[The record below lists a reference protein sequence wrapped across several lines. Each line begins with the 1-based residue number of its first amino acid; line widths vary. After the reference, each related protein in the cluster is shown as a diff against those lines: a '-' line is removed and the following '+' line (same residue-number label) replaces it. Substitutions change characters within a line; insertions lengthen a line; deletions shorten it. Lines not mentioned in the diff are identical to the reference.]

1 MSTINFAEIINAI
14 NSDPTLRMKTIN
26 SIEQDLKKAGF
37 SPKDI
42 QQVNNE
48 NSFNNPSF
56 RALKQKLV
64 ENIPTLIKNSNSII
78 PLNLKQNKI
87 LNIRFG
93 NANGDEFIKY
103 LNKYSKVDS
112 FVINDSTSVEEIKIL
127 SNIG

>member
-1 MSTINFAEIINAI
+1 MERLEHSVKKI
-14 NSDPTLRMKTIN
+14 
-26 SIEQDLKKAGF
+26 LKAKYKVGLKNK
-37 SPKDI
+37 KDI

-93 NANGDEFIKY
+93 NANGDE
-103 LNKYSKVDS
+103 LGDGAAGADS
-112 FVINDSTSVEEIKIL
+112 SLDLSTLELFVAGHQSTHQPC
-127 SNIG
+127 